1 MIIFPILIL
10 VSLVLYIYYKVM
22 VVRADDPLTQEYLN
36 SKSKI
41 FLGSFVFFFAI
52 NQYVFY
58 QTQLSLFIGIVFLV
72 LGIFQVRLGWKA
84 SRHYQAEYR
93 KHETRTQT

>member
-22 VVRADDPLTQEYLN
+22 VIRARDPLTQEYLN
-36 SKSKI
+36 SRSKI
-41 FLGSFVFFFAI
+41 FLGGFVFFFAI

-58 QTQLSLFIGIVFLV
+58 QTRLSLFVGLVFLI
-72 LGIFQVRLGWKA
+72 LGAAQARLGWKA
-84 SRHYQAEYR
+84 SRHYQQEY
-93 KHETRTQT
+93 KKQEAHSQT

>member
-10 VSLVLYIYYKVM
+10 VSLLLYIYYKVM
-22 VVRADDPLTQEYLN
+22 IIRSKDSLTQQYLN

-41 FLGSFVFFFAI
+41 FLGSFIFFFGI

-58 QTQLSLFIGIVFLV
+58 QTKISLFIGILFIII
-72 LGIFQVRLGWKA
+72 GISQSRLGWKA
-84 SRHYQAEYR
+84 SKHYQAEYQ
-93 KHETRTQT
+93 KQQASPQS

>member
-1 MIIFPILIL
+1 MIIFPVLIL

-22 VVRADDPLTQEYLN
+22 IFRSNDPLTQEYLN

-41 FLGSFVFFFAI
+41 FLGSFILFFGI

-58 QTQLSLFIGIVFLV
+58 QTKLSLFVGIVFV
-72 LGIFQVRLGWKA
+72 LIGVFQAQLGWKA
-84 SRHYQAEYR
+84 SRHYQAEYQ
-93 KHETRTQT
+93 KHQTRTQS